1 MLLIGQVPLLFDLE
15 YFRVVIVD
23 SAGTASLYSSL
34 SNPVS
39 EHGSR
44 SVPGVEP
51 CRSTVIDERTFE
63 NRTGRQG
70 EHIKER

>member
-1 MLLIGQVPLLFDLE
+1 MLLIGQVPLFFDLE
-15 YFRVVIVD
+15 HVGVVIVD
-23 SAGTASLYSSL
+23 SAGAVLSYSSL
-34 SNPVS
+34 SDLAN

-51 CRSTVIDERTFE
+51 CSSTVINERTFE

-70 EHIKER
+70 EHIEER